1 MFLCLFLIC
10 EDPKKN
16 FLQFL
21 KLFRALMLSFK
32 GFTNLL
38 LQATLNRHFMRGGSH
53 YPVGGSS
60 EIAYNILPVI
70 EGAGGRVLVRANVT
84 NILERGGRVCGVRV
98 AKGTET
104 HEILAPIVISSAGQR
119 FFAIRKEFS

>member
-1 MFLCLFLIC
+1 
-10 EDPKKN
+10 
-16 FLQFL
+16 
-21 KLFRALMLSFK
+21 
-32 GFTNLL
+32 
-38 LQATLNRHFMRGGSH
+38 MRGGSH

-70 EGAGGRVLVRANVT
+70 EEAGGRVLVRANVT

-104 HEILAPIVISSAGQR
+104 HEILAPMVISSAGQR
-119 FFAIRKEFS
+119 FFEIKSSFADIFPHFRLVQHLPKATSSQAGCQVLLHSDLQGAQAR